1 MGCAGSKKGPE
12 SLARPDDI
20 QLSRGAAI
28 QGKPK
33 VWGDYFTSET
43 RAVLAVLK
51 LAKIDHDFQ
60 LVDTLKDEHKQES
73 YLK

>member
-12 SLARPDDI
+12 TISRPDDI
-20 QLSRGAAI
+20 NLAREPV

-33 VWGDYFTSET
+33 VWGDYFNSET

-51 LAKIDHDFQ
+51 LSKIDYDF
-60 LVDTLKDEHKQES
+60 
-73 YLK
+73 